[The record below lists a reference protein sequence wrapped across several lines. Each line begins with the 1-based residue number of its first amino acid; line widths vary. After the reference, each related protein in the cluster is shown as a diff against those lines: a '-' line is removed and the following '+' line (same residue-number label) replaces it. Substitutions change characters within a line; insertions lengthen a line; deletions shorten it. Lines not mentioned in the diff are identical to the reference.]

1 MNNKIYFNRV
11 ELELIQRTLAQFPD
25 VERFCLSN
33 HTQTGVGSLT
43 DLIFDYEINSVRAQV
58 VIPVTDTTNW

>member
-1 MNNKIYFNRV
+1 MSNKIYFNRA

-33 HTQTGVGSLT
+33 HTQTGIGSLT
-43 DLIFDYEINSVRAQV
+43 DLVFDYEINGVRAQV
-58 VIPVTDTTNW
+58 AIPVTDTINW

>member
-1 MNNKIYFNRV
+1 MSNKIYFNRA
-11 ELELIQRTLAQFPD
+11 ELELIQQTLAQFPD

-33 HTQTGVGSLT
+33 HIQTGIGSLT
-43 DLIFDYEINSVRAQV
+43 ELMFDYEINGVRARV

>member
-1 MNNKIYFNRV
+1 MSNKIYFNRA
-11 ELELIQRTLAQFPD
+11 ELELIQQTLAQFPD

-33 HTQTGVGSLT
+33 HTQTGIGSLT
-43 DLIFDYEINSVRAQV
+43 DLIFDYEINGVRAQV

>member
-1 MNNKIYFNRV
+1 MSNKIYFNRT
-11 ELELIQRTLAQFPD
+11 ELELIQKTLEQFPD

-33 HTQTGVGSLT
+33 HTQTGIGSLT
-43 DLIFDYEINSVRAQV
+43 DLIFDYEINGVRAQV

>member
-1 MNNKIYFNRV
+1 MSNKIYFNRT
-11 ELELIQRTLAQFPD
+11 ELELIQQTLAQFPD

-33 HTQTGVGSLT
+33 HTQTGIGSLT
-43 DLIFDYEINSVRAQV
+43 DLIFDYEINGVRAQV

>member
-1 MNNKIYFNRV
+1 MSNKIYFNRA
-11 ELELIQRTLAQFPD
+11 EFELIQRTLAQFPE

-33 HTQTGVGSLT
+33 HTQTGIGSLT
-43 DLIFDYEINSVRAQV
+43 DLMFDYEINGVRAQV